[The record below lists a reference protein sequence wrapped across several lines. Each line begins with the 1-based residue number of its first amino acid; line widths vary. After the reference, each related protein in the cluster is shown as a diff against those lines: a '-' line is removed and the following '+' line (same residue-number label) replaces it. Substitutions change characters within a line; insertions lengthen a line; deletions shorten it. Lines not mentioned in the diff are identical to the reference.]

1 MGKVQ
6 CRHYAFTIWPKNLNN
21 KFSSLMEWAEFARDK
36 VNNVKYLVY
45 QLELSSDTRQLHV
58 QGFVSWKGQKTPAT
72 TANFFG
78 GIDKECFQ
86 RMKKGATPWD
96 NKRYCTKCCDVC
108 HEKGL
113 DGDCTRCARVWGP
126 HEFGEIPTAVD
137 KPTGDQSRL
146 ETFIETLKEKGMV
159 EAREADP
166 STYVRSH
173 SGLDKLWS
181 VYQADKIPQVR
192 EVTVYVACGTSGAG
206 KSYWAQTWDTR
217 EHTFSVPDIRKAER
231 LNLDGYQGERT
242 LLIEDYDGA
251 IEFRSLLKMLD
262 VYKAQFNT
270 KGAMVWGAWDTVLI
284 TTNVHPSQW
293 YDDRMDPWGLEDK
306 SPLKRRIHYIF
317 MFSGVWEK
325 GTAMVSVNGEPKTPT
340 SWLHNRAAT
349 EAAQKALGDG
359 STNVGTEAASS
370 NPPVQRNDS
379 PTVEQLI
386 EEWEEAD
393 QALANDFIN
402 KWGPASP
409 MHFARTQ
416 QDEDYILNGEQ
427 GDGVTEQGEDL
438 FGFTA

>member
-1 MGKVQ
+1 MVK
-6 CRHYAFTIWPKNLNN
+6 CRHYVFTIWPKNLNN
-21 KFSSLMEWAEFARDK
+21 KFGSLMEWAEFARDK

-45 QLELSSDTRQLHV
+45 QLELSSDTRALHV

-78 GIDKECFQ
+78 GIDAECFQ
-86 RMKKGATPWD
+86 RMAKGASPWD
-96 NKRYCTKCCDVC
+96 NKRYCTKCCDAC
-108 HEKGL
+108 HKAGR

-126 HEFGEIPTAVD
+126 HEFGEIP
-137 KPTGDQSRL
+137 KPGPQPEGDQSRL
-146 ETFIETLKEKGMV
+146 EVFIDDMKTNGMV
-159 EAREADP
+159 AARETDP

-181 VYQADKIPQVR
+181 VYAADKIPQIR
-192 EVTVYVACGTSGAG
+192 DLTVYVACGDSGAG
-206 KSYWAQTWDTR
+206 KSHWAQTWDAR

-231 LNLDGYQGERT
+231 LNLDGYEGQRT

-270 KGAMVWGAWDTVLI
+270 KGGMVWGAWDTVLI

-293 YDDRMDPWGLEDK
+293 YDDRSDPWGLEDK
-306 SPLKRRIHYIF
+306 SPLKRRIHYIL

-349 EAAQKALGDG
+349 EAAKQALGDG
-359 STNVGTEAASS
+359 STNAEAQDASS
-370 NPPVQRNDS
+370 NPPVQPSDS
-379 PTVEQLI
+379 PSVEQILQEI
-386 EEWEEAD
+386 ED
-393 QALANDFIN
+393 LDNALANDFMARY
-402 KWGPASP
+402 GPTSP
-409 MHFARTQ
+409 LRFDRSA
-416 QDEDYILNGEQ
+416 EGEQ
-427 GDGVTEQGEDL
+427 EL
-438 FGFTA
+438 FGTTGQQEPSGTDLAFYGFTD